1 MVDVVVLDKELPRGS
16 NGAPCVCNG
25 YADEVDTTPEEFKLY
40 GCGRMYCCCGAF
52 KCRLCGKRLIAR
64 FPAPEMD

>member
-1 MVDVVVLDKELPRGS
+1 MADVVVLDNELPRGS
-16 NGAPCVCNG
+16 TGAPCVCNG

-52 KCRLCGKRLIAR
+52 KCRVCGKRLIAR
-64 FPAPEMD
+64 FLSPEMD